1 MAHLA
6 ERGVSLIQENQR
18 SVRDIWRSSR
28 TAFVLVFLMLSST
41 LSAANDSSFSS
52 SLLPEAEQDTTGD
65 LFFHPAAN
73 QTSVHSNLSSTI
85 VVPSNQTFLG
95 GTLDVEPLWNVSST
109 NGSQFGVSAAH
120 QWNGTHHLTNGIGH
134 GGKLTLATNSSLGS
148 ITNFESSV
156 VVAPGWMGT
165 GPDHEVWSIQRPSIV
180 PFSSQSGMLIPS
192 NGSNSIGFL
201 ATQALGDI
209 GPEMNACLRSP
220 AVETPVFVNNYT
232 LTFEH
237 WTALNDDDAAWI
249 EIRHTN
255 GTWGLLTPID
265 GYSSTAQLNHTPLTV
280 WNGEENNWT
289 TSQFQLDSHVTDM
302 QDTVQFR
309 LCFQTS
315 SSIGSRG
322 GWFVDEFKV
331 HNQGDALGSW
341 FHGNLSGD
349 YAPNAYGDLVFPLD
363 LANFTGQNVELEVW
377 VNWDIQG
384 GASDYLTAWLS
395 LDNGSTYSPISTYPG
410 HPSMGAVCNGVWFNG
425 GDSMGEW
432 CPLHYSLP
440 WTNTAHQ
447 NASYALVRFN
457 VETNAQVNFGG
468 TASSG
473 WEGIALDDL
482 SIWTNRGTPS
492 EVVQRLNNFTN
503 QPSGQ
508 NGSVDGWLETP
519 AGPNEWQWITQFG
532 HNSAQTRTFD
542 FDSGNE
548 LPAGWSLWAQ
558 SNRRWEVGPT
568 SNSSGFGP
576 GVWHS
581 GLNGAGIYLDDEYRS
596 DMWTDLYTPEYF
608 IPENATSR
616 LTFRS
621 WICTEANWDGG
632 TVSLSTDGGESW
644 WFIPPTLGTFH
655 DQLSTVNSFSPFHN
669 QGIFDGSR
677 VVGGCHNVQRGF
689 DLKEFDLSNLTGQ
702 TVRAKFSFFSDQL
715 IELDG
720 WYIDDAGIE
729 IDVYEPAGTWVS
741 EVLTPDPHFGWGQL
755 DGFVHE
761 PDNTTV
767 RFDILDGNG
776 SLIPGYQNQTLPVDL
791 PFDVQHYPFLQI
803 RAHLT
808 SLDRLVTPHV
818 ERLSI
823 GSLTFFDAYH
833 LVHLGDYSG
842 SNLQDLEIHSDDAIV
857 STATTNLVSLL
868 WTTNAVCPF
877 QKAEFQTIE
886 GNLTTSHSQYAVVS
900 SHWDDSYKP
909 TLSQT
914 IERQGRPQLSTD
926 FSLTWFPSD
935 SITGFIFE
943 PICAT
948 APLQP
953 QVRLGSEQ
961 TDIFVWPESNVS
973 EEFGMN
979 RNFFSLETLHS
990 GSVYGLQSLHF
1001 TSQGPSSLA
1010 NLTVLVPRND
1020 QNTLSASS
1028 YDLSFLV
1035 TAQTDA
1041 STAWIRSAPFSQSEQ
1056 FESVLT
1062 PQYQRIQSTGSCV
1075 HQTQFSTHLDACIIH
1090 LQFSGNFTASFSQL
1104 QFIQHHQAVSRQLTH
1119 QTLNTLLE
1127 NAYNESQAS
1136 LIDIPLHVET
1146 SQGSVMV
1153 NLSYSTQAKLVDRIL
1168 SPAHTRWLPKQTVV
1182 FETQHWRG
1190 DAHSLQL
1197 DAPDLSSIRFTLS
1210 SSNSYD
1216 GRLAEVEAY
1225 NLQSTPQFR
1234 QLAGA
1239 GLASL
1244 VENQSSVQCTMNT
1257 CSVTWAFTSHWL
1269 MDDVDDLHIL
1279 AKGIDVDDFSTGP
1292 SHLYRQTFFNEIE
1305 NDLEVIDFNV
1315 IDDENRVLSDWSN
1328 PQWPF
1333 HLNASQGMQATGKV
1347 RFEGVLDAYVGLG
1360 DAQIRIDA
1368 TAVPPVNLTGGP
1380 DQWPEQPVDW
1390 SMSWYTEVDSNGAF
1404 SLALHAP
1411 DEAAFLPSN
1420 TRILLSPHIERSGPV
1435 SENTTTSLDQTSASQ
1450 NIPFLFDKIQP
1461 STASLL
1467 ILDSGGY
1474 APADG
1479 HIWTAQQDVALRL
1492 MLQDPEGLSNTIEF
1506 HYWLEASHDLNDN
1519 GVKEMDEYMSQTV
1532 TFNSGLTTVE
1542 IDLPLLSWQDILP
1555 AGRPSG
1561 EASVFVE
1568 GFDLA
1573 GNALVGG
1580 GAFGGENDLATF
1592 QVQQRFDTLIET
1604 ESLTFDLYDS
1614 VLFIGNEHNF
1624 SFTITDGNGIKS
1636 LDFIELSLL
1645 SREQNDE
1652 CTLRYEPRFEQV
1664 LWDEFCFET
1673 PPTVQV
1679 TKTPLQ
1685 AEWEVVFNFRIAW
1698 DVTNASSLSGT
1709 PSLKVYD
1716 EGQNLGLGLS
1726 RLTVFD
1732 WNLSTEL
1739 SRGPLQISDQTLPY
1753 GTISADEIWVHSND
1767 FLHLETG
1774 LYHANTTIPAQ
1785 MLPSSVYLQVFL
1797 TDGERSVQHNLSF
1810 SENGT
1815 VSALLHLNASI
1826 LKHRSATLDVQVIGV
1841 PGFSSLQRF
1850 DITFDTSE
1858 PLLSIPPG
1866 ILSVVESNA
1875 LQEQEIIV
1883 IASDEVGMN
1892 LTSLKMHWYFT
1903 RAGIEIENS
1912 AGSASI
1918 DYLNGSGPTYTFS
1931 SKVNLQPDNESL
1943 LLKNDRLV
1951 VWFSG
1956 HDMSGRLL
1964 SGSGTE
1970 QSPLT
1975 PKFDW
1980 IAFEPQFENINV
1992 TPRQPQLGE
2001 EFSLFVRVS
2010 NIGVLSGNVTVECHD
2025 DLGRL
2030 LATNSSQIE
2039 GGSWVDFVWEIEA
2052 WKTGRLGMTVKIVNY
2067 TGDVPVLVSDVQS
2080 SEDQKGQM
2088 ATTLGFAGLIFI
2100 LSGGILIASILRK
2113 REKNNQFTADQVYLA
2128 MDQRSMPPPRPK
2140 DLVDLTQEE

>member
-6 ERGVSLIQENQR
+6 ERGVSLIRENQR
-18 SVRDIWRSSR
+18 SSRDILRSSR
-28 TAFVLVFLMLSST
+28 TALFLVFLMLSST
-41 LSAANDSSFSS
+41 LSAANDASFSS
-52 SLLPEAEQDTTGD
+52 SLLPDAEQDTTGD
-65 LFFHPAAN
+65 LFFHPG
-73 QTSVHSNLSSTI
+73 SNLSSVNSSLSSTV
-85 VVPSNQTFLG
+85 VVPSNQTFLD
-95 GTLDVEPLWNVSST
+95 GTLEIAPLWNVST
-109 NGSQFGVSAAH
+109 GNGSQFGVSAPN
-120 QWNGTHHLTNGIGH
+120 QWNGTHTLTNGIGH

-148 ITNFESSV
+148 ITDFESSV

-165 GPDHEVWSIQRPSIV
+165 GRDHEVWSIQRPSIV
-180 PFSSQSGMLIPS
+180 PYSSQSGMLVPS

-201 ATQALGDI
+201 ATQARGDL
-209 GPEMNACLRSP
+209 GPEMDGCLRSP

-237 WTALNDDDAAWI
+237 WTALHDDDAAWV

-255 GTWGLLTPID
+255 GSWGLLSPVD
-265 GYSSTAQLNHTPLTV
+265 GYSSTAQLNHSPLTV
-280 WNGEENNWT
+280 WNGEQSAWT
-289 TSQFQLDSHVTDM
+289 TSQFQLDTYVTDM

-322 GWFVDEFKV
+322 GWFIDEFKI
-331 HNQGDALGSW
+331 HNQGDDFGSW
-341 FHGNLSGD
+341 FHGNMSGD

-363 LANFTGQNVELEVW
+363 LANFTGQNVELELW

-410 HPSMGAVCNGVWFNG
+410 HPSMGAVCNGAWFNG

-432 CPLHYSLP
+432 CPIHYSLP

-447 NASYALVRFN
+447 NASHALLRFN

-468 TASSG
+468 TTSSS
-473 WEGIALDDL
+473 WEGIAIDDL
-482 SIWTNRGTPS
+482 GVWTERGTSS
-492 EVVQRLNNFTN
+492 EVIYRLKNFSN
-503 QPSGQ
+503 LPSGQ
-508 NGSVDGWLETP
+508 NGSSDGWLETP
-519 AGPNEWQWITQFG
+519 AGPNEWQWNTQLG
-532 HNSAQTRTFD
+532 HNLAQTRIFD

-596 DMWTDLYTPEYF
+596 DMWTDLYSPEYF

-669 QGIFDGSR
+669 EGIFDGSR
-677 VVGGCHNVQRGF
+677 VIGGCHNVQRGF

-741 EVLTPDPHFGWGQL
+741 EVLTPDSHFGWGQL
-755 DGFVHE
+755 DGFVYE
-761 PDNTTV
+761 PENTTV

-776 SLIPGYQNQTLPVDL
+776 SPIIGYQNQTLPLDL
-791 PFDVQHYPFLQI
+791 PLDVLQYPNLQV

-808 SLDRLVTPHV
+808 SLDRLVTPHI

-823 GSLTFFDAYH
+823 GTMTFFDAYH
-833 LVHLGDYSG
+833 LLHLGDYSG
-842 SNLQDLEIHSDDAIV
+842 SNLHDLEVNSDDAIV

-868 WTTNAVCPF
+868 WATNAVCPF
-877 QKAEFQTIE
+877 QKADFQTIG
-886 GNLTTSHSQYAVVS
+886 GNLTASHSQYAVVS
-900 SHWDDSYKP
+900 SHWDDAYKP
-909 TLSQT
+909 TLTQT
-914 IERQGRPQLSTD
+914 IERQGQPQLSTD

-935 SITGFIFE
+935 SITGFTFE

-953 QVRLGSEQ
+953 KVTLGLEQ
-961 TDIFVWPESNVS
+961 TEIFAWPEANASH
-973 EEFGMN
+973 EFGMN
-979 RNFFSLETLHS
+979 RNFFSLETLDS
-990 GSVYGLQSLHF
+990 NTVYGLQTLHF
-1001 TSQGPSSLA
+1001 NSSGASSIA
-1010 NLTVLVPRND
+1010 NLTVLIPRSE
-1020 QNTLSASS
+1020 QSVSS
-1028 YDLSFLV
+1028 YDFSFLI
-1035 TAQTDA
+1035 TAQTDG
-1041 STAWIRSAPFSQSEQ
+1041 STGWIRSAPFTQGEH
-1056 FESVLT
+1056 FEPLLT
-1062 PQYQRIQSTGSCV
+1062 PQSQRIQSTGSCV
-1075 HQTQFSTHLDACIIH
+1075 HQSQISTHLDACVIQ
-1090 LQFSGNFTASFSQL
+1090 LQFNGNFSGSFSQL
-1104 QFIQHHQAVSRQLTH
+1104 QFIPHHQTITSLLTH
-1119 QTLNTLLE
+1119 QTLNSLLD
-1127 NAYNESQAS
+1127 NAYNQSQAS
-1136 LIDIPLHVET
+1136 LLDIPLHVET
-1146 SQGSVMV
+1146 SQGSIMV
-1153 NLSYSTQAKLVDRIL
+1153 NLSYSTQTKLVDRIL
-1168 SPAHTRWLPKQTVV
+1168 PPVHTRWLPKQTVV

-1190 DAHSLQL
+1190 DAHSLQW
-1197 DAPDLSSIRFTLS
+1197 DAPDLSSIHFTLS
-1210 SSNSYD
+1210 STPSYD

-1225 NLQSTPQFR
+1225 NLDSTPQFR
-1234 QLAGA
+1234 QLSGV

-1244 VENQSSVQCTMNT
+1244 VENQSSVVCTMNT
-1257 CSVTWAFTSHWL
+1257 CSVTWAFMSHWL
-1269 MDDVDDLHIL
+1269 MDDVDDLHLL
-1279 AKGIDVDDFSTGP
+1279 AKGIDVDGFSTGP

-1333 HLNASQGMQATGKV
+1333 HLNASQSMQATGKV
-1347 RFEGVLDAYVGLG
+1347 RFEGVLDAYAGIG

-1368 TAVPPVNLTGGP
+1368 TAVPPVNLSGGP
-1380 DQWPEQPVDW
+1380 DQWPEQAVDW
-1390 SMSWYTEVDSNGAF
+1390 SMSWYAEIDSNGAF
-1404 SLALHAP
+1404 LVALHAP
-1411 DEAAFLPSN
+1411 DKADSLPSN
-1420 TRILLSPHIERSGPV
+1420 TRILLSPHLERSGPV
-1435 SENTTTSLDQTSASQ
+1435 TENTVTSLDQTSASQ
-1450 NIPFLFDKIQP
+1450 SIPFLFDKIQP

-1492 MLQDPEGLSNTIEF
+1492 MLQDPEGLSNSIEF
-1506 HYWLEASHDLNDN
+1506 HYWLEASNDINAN
-1519 GVKEMDEYMSQTV
+1519 GVMELDEYSHQTV
-1532 TFNSGLTTVE
+1532 TFNSGLTMAE

-1561 EASVFVE
+1561 VASVFVE

-1573 GNALVGG
+1573 GNPLVGG
-1580 GAFGGENDLATF
+1580 GAFGADFDLASF
-1592 QVQQRFDTLIET
+1592 QVQQRFDTLIDT
-1604 ESLTFDLYDS
+1604 ESLNFDLYNS
-1614 VLFIGNEHNF
+1614 SLLSGNEHQF
-1624 SFTITDGNGIKS
+1624 SFTLTDGNGLES
-1636 LDFIELSLL
+1636 LDFIELALL
-1645 SREQNDE
+1645 SREEKNS
-1652 CTLRYEPRFEQV
+1652 CVLRYEPRFEQV
-1664 LWDEFCFET
+1664 LWDEACFEVS
-1673 PPTVQV
+1673 PTVQV

-1685 AEWEVVFNFRIAW
+1685 AKWQIVFEFRIAW
-1698 DVTNASSLSGT
+1698 NVANASTLSGT

-1732 WNLSTEL
+1732 WILSNEL
-1739 SRGPLQISDQTLPY
+1739 SLGSLEISDQTLPH
-1753 GTISADEIWVHSND
+1753 GTVLGSEIWVHSDD
-1767 FLHLETG
+1767 FLHLETH
-1774 LYHANTTIPAQ
+1774 LYHANTTILAQ

-1815 VSALLHLNASI
+1815 VSTLIHLNASI
-1826 LKHRSATLDVQVIGV
+1826 LKHRHATMDLEVIGI
-1841 PGFSSLQRF
+1841 PNFSSLQVF
-1850 DITFDTSE
+1850 DITFDNDA
-1858 PLLSIPPG
+1858 PLLSLPPG
-1866 ILSVVESNA
+1866 LLSMVESNA
-1875 LQEQEIIV
+1875 LTEQEIIA
-1883 IASDEVGMN
+1883 ITSDEVGMN
-1892 LTSLKMHWYFT
+1892 LTSLRMHWYFT
-1903 RAGIEIENS
+1903 RAGIKIENT
-1912 AGSASI
+1912 AGSATI
-1918 DYLNGSGPTYTFS
+1918 GYLNGSGPTYTFS
-1931 SKVNLQPDNESL
+1931 SIVNLQPLNESL
-1943 LLKNDRLV
+1943 ILKNDRMV

-1956 HDMSGRLL
+1956 QDMSGRQL

-1970 QSPLT
+1970 MLPLT
-1975 PKFDW
+1975 SMLKW
-1980 IAFEPQFENINV
+1980 IAFEPQFEDMAV

-2001 EFSLFVRVS
+2001 EFTLFVRVS
-2010 NIGVLSGNVTVECHD
+2010 NIGVLSGNITVECHD

-2039 GGSWVDFVWEIEA
+2039 GGSWVDFEWQIEA
-2052 WKTGRLGMTVKIVNY
+2052 WKTGRLGLTVKLVNY
-2067 TGDVPVLVSDVQS
+2067 TGDVPVIVADVQS
-2080 SEDQKGQM
+2080 TDEQKGQM
-2088 ATTLGFAGLIFI
+2088 VSTLGFAGLIFI
-2100 LSGGILIASILRK
+2100 LSGGVLIASILRR
-2113 REKNNQFTADQVYLA
+2113 REKNNQFTTEQVHFA

-2140 DLVDLTQEE
+2140 DLVDLSQEE

>member
-1 MAHLA
+1 MQ
-6 ERGVSLIQENQR
+6 VNQR
-18 SVRDIWRSSR
+18 LTRDIWRSSR
-28 TAFVLVFLMLSST
+28 TALVLVFLMVSGT
-41 LSAANDSSFSS
+41 FSAANDSSFSS

-65 LFFHPAAN
+65 LFFHPAIN
-73 QTSVHSNLSSTI
+73 QSSVNSSLSSTI
-85 VVPSNQTFLG
+85 LVPSNQTFLS
-95 GTLDVEPLWNVSST
+95 GTLDVEPLWNVSEG

-120 QWNGTHHLTNGIGH
+120 QWNGTHQLTNGIGH

-148 ITNFESSV
+148 ITDFESSV

-165 GPDHEVWSIQRPSIV
+165 GHHHEAWSIQRPSIV
-180 PFSSQSGMLIPS
+180 PFSSPSGMLVPS
-192 NGSNSIGFL
+192 NGSNSLGFL
-201 ATQALGDI
+201 ATQALGDL
-209 GPEMNACLRSP
+209 GPEMDGCLRSP
-220 AVETPVFVNNYT
+220 AIETPVFINNYT
-232 LTFEH
+232 LSFEH

-255 GTWGLLTPID
+255 GTWGLLSPLN
-265 GYSSTAQLNHTPLTV
+265 GYSSSAQLNHTPSTV
-280 WNGEENNWT
+280 WNGEDSAWA
-289 TSQFQLDSHVTDM
+289 TSLFQLDSFVTDM
-302 QDTVQFR
+302 QDTIQFR

-315 SSIGSRG
+315 SSLGDRG

-331 HNQGDALGSW
+331 HNQGDTIGSW
-341 FHGNLSGD
+341 FHGNMSGD

-363 LANFTGQNVELEVW
+363 LVNFTGQNVELELW

-410 HPSMGAVCNGVWFNG
+410 HPSMGAVCSGSWFNG

-432 CPLHYSLP
+432 CPIRYSLP
-440 WTNTAHQ
+440 WTNTAPL
-447 NASYALVRFN
+447 NASHALLRLN
-457 VETNAQVNFGG
+457 VETNAQINFGG
-468 TASSG
+468 TASSS
-473 WEGIALDDL
+473 WEGIAVDDL
-482 SIWTNRGTPS
+482 SIWTDRGTSS
-492 EVVQRLNNFTN
+492 EVIHRLKNFSN

-508 NGSVDGWLETP
+508 NGSADGWLETP
-519 AGPNEWQWITQFG
+519 AGPNEWQWLTQLG
-532 HNSAQTRTFD
+532 HNSPQTRLFN

-558 SNRRWEVGPT
+558 SNRRWEVGST

-608 IPENATSR
+608 IPENSTSR

-621 WICTEANWDGG
+621 WICTESNWDGG

-677 VVGGCHNVQRGF
+677 VIGGCHNVQRGF

-729 IDVYEPAGTWVS
+729 IDVYEPEGTWIS
-741 EVLTPDPHFGWGQL
+741 EVLTPDSQFGWGQL
-755 DGFVHE
+755 DGFIHE
-761 PDNTTV
+761 PENTTV
-767 RFDILDGNG
+767 RFDVLDGNG
-776 SLIPGYQNQTLPVDL
+776 SPILGFQNQTLPIDL
-791 PFDVQHYPFLQI
+791 PFDVHHHPTLQI

-808 SLDRLVTPHV
+808 SLDRLVTPHI

-833 LVHLGDYSG
+833 LTHLGDYSG
-842 SNLQDLEIHSDDAIV
+842 SNLQDLEVNSDDSIASI
-857 STATTNLVSLL
+857 ATTNLVSLL
-868 WTTNAVCPF
+868 WTTNAFCPF
-877 QKAEFQTIE
+877 QKAEFQMIG
-886 GNLTTSHSQYAVVS
+886 GNLTTSHSQYSVVS
-900 SHWDDSYKP
+900 SQWDNTYKP
-909 TLSQT
+909 TLTQT

-935 SITGFIFE
+935 TIAGFIFE
-943 PICAT
+943 PICAS

-953 QVRLGSEQ
+953 EIKLGIEQ
-961 TDIFVWPESNVS
+961 TEIFSWPESNAS
-973 EEFGMN
+973 QEFGMN
-979 RNFFSLETLHS
+979 RNFFNLETLNS
-990 GSVYGLQSLHF
+990 NTVYGLQSLNF
-1001 TSQGPSSLA
+1001 TSTGISSMA
-1010 NLTVLVPRND
+1010 NLTVLIARSG
-1020 QNTLSASS
+1020 QSTQIASS
-1028 YDLSFLV
+1028 YDISFLI
-1035 TAQTDA
+1035 TAQTDG
-1041 STAWIRSAPFSQSEQ
+1041 STAWIREAPFGQGGGLAPI
-1056 FESVLT
+1056 LT

-1075 HQTQFSTHLDACIIH
+1075 SQSQLTPHLDACVIQ
-1090 LQFSGNFTASFSQL
+1090 LQFNGNFTASFSQL
-1104 QFIQHHQAVSRQLTH
+1104 QFVPHHQTVSSLLTH

-1127 NAYNESQAS
+1127 NAYNESPAP
-1136 LIDIPLHVET
+1136 LVDIPLHVQTAE
-1146 SQGSVMV
+1146 GSVMV
-1153 NLSYSTQAKLVDRIL
+1153 NLSYSTQTKLVDHIV
-1168 SPAHTRWLPKQTVV
+1168 PPTHTRWLPKQTVV

-1190 DAHSLQL
+1190 DAHSLQS
-1197 DAPDLSSIRFTLS
+1197 DAPDLSSILFTLS

-1225 NLQSTPQFR
+1225 NLDTAPQFR
-1234 QLAGA
+1234 QLSGV

-1244 VENQSSVQCTMNT
+1244 MVSESSIQCTMNT
-1257 CSVTWAFTSHWL
+1257 CSVTWAFRSNWL

-1279 AKGIDVDDFSTGP
+1279 AKGMDVDGFSTGP

-1333 HLNASQGMQATGKV
+1333 HLNASQSMEATGKV
-1347 RFEGVLDAYVGLG
+1347 RFEGILDAYVGLG

-1368 TAVPPVNLTGGP
+1368 TAVPPLNLTGGP
-1380 DQWPEQPVDW
+1380 DQWPDLPVDW
-1390 SMSWYTEVDSNGAF
+1390 SMSWYAEIDSNGAF
-1404 SLALHAP
+1404 SVTIHSPEQAAL
-1411 DEAAFLPSN
+1411 LPSN
-1420 TRILLSPHIERSGPV
+1420 TRLLLSPHIERSGPV
-1435 SENTTTSLDQTSASQ
+1435 SENTATSLDQTSMSQ

-1492 MLQDPEGLSNTIEF
+1492 SLQDPEGLSNTLEF
-1506 HYWLEASHDLNDN
+1506 HYWLEASHDSNENGLMELN
-1519 GVKEMDEYMSQTV
+1519 EYVSQTV
-1532 TFNSGLTTVE
+1532 TFNSGLTMAE

-1555 AGRPSG
+1555 AGRSSG
-1561 EASVFVE
+1561 QASVYVE

-1580 GAFGGENDLATF
+1580 GDFGAEYDLATF
-1592 QVQQRFDTLIET
+1592 QVQQRFDTLIDT
-1604 ESLTFDLYDS
+1604 ESLTFDLFNS
-1614 VLFIGNEHNF
+1614 SLLIGNEHTF
-1624 SFTITDGNGIKS
+1624 SFTLTDGNGIES
-1636 LDFIELSLL
+1636 LDLIEFALL
-1645 SREQNDE
+1645 SRDQNEE
-1652 CTLRYEPRFEQV
+1652 CTLRYEPRSEQV
-1664 LWDEFCFET
+1664 IWDVNCFEI

-1679 TKTPLQ
+1679 LKTPLQ
-1685 AEWEVVFNFRIAW
+1685 AEWQIAFNFRIAW
-1698 DVTNASSLSGT
+1698 DVANASTLTGT

-1726 RLTVFD
+1726 RMTVFD
-1732 WNLSTEL
+1732 WTLSTEL
-1739 SRGPLQISDQTLPY
+1739 ALGPIELADQTQPY
-1753 GTISADEIWVHSND
+1753 GVITSNEIWVHSND
-1767 FLHLETG
+1767 FLHLETQ
-1774 LYHANTTIPAQ
+1774 LYHANTTVLAQ

-1815 VSALLHLNASI
+1815 LSTMVHLNASI
-1826 LKHRSATLDVQVIGV
+1826 LKHRHATMDLEVIGI
-1841 PGFSSLQRF
+1841 PDFSSVHVF
-1850 DITFDTSE
+1850 DITFDTAS

-1866 ILSVVESNA
+1866 ILSLVESNE
-1875 LQEQEIIV
+1875 LSDQEIIV
-1883 IASDEVGMN
+1883 ITSDEVGMN
-1892 LTSLKMHWYFT
+1892 LTSLQMHWYFT
-1903 RAGIEIENS
+1903 RAGMEIENS
-1912 AGSASI
+1912 AGSSSI
-1918 DYLNGSGPTYTFS
+1918 EYLNGTGPTYTFS
-1931 SKVNLQPDNESL
+1931 SRVNLQPVNESL
-1943 LLKNDRLV
+1943 LLKNDQII

-1956 HDMSGRLL
+1956 NDMSGRLL
-1964 SGSGTE
+1964 SGYGTE
-1970 QSPLT
+1970 GLPLT
-1975 PKFDW
+1975 PQFRW
-1980 IAFEPQFENINV
+1980 IAFEPQFEDFIV
-1992 TPRQPQLGE
+1992 TPRQPQIGE

-2010 NIGVLSGNVTVECHD
+2010 NIGVLPGNITVECYD
-2025 DLGRL
+2025 DEGRL

-2039 GGSWVDFVWEIEA
+2039 GGSWVDFEWQIEA

-2067 TGDVPVLVSDVQS
+2067 TGNVPVPVADVQS
-2080 SEDQKGQM
+2080 SQDQKGQT
-2088 ATTLGFAGLIFI
+2088 ATTLGFAGLIFL
-2100 LSGGILIASILRK
+2100 LSGGILVASILRR
-2113 REKNNQFTADQVYLA
+2113 REKNNQFTTEQVHFA